1 MNYSKETIF
10 LFCTLLTIVHF
21 SAHATD
27 LKVHF
32 GICEQGSN
40 CDRCIDSYEYTL
52 IPDVGSRRVVA
63 IGFDKGGK
71 AVWREYNGCQ
81 MEDANN
87 WRCTGFHGDY
97 VSRKSTVTLESNA
110 RTYYPQRGLEICNF
124 DE

>member
-1 MNYSKETIF
+1 MRYITNVTSRVVIF
-10 LFCTLLTIVHF
+10 SFLHF

-27 LKVHF
+27 LTASF
-32 GICEQGSN
+32 GICEIGSK
-40 CDRCIDSYEYTL
+40 CERCIDSYEYTL
-52 IPDVGSRRVVA
+52 IPDFDSRRVVA

-81 MEDANN
+81 MEDARN

-97 VSRKSTVTLESNA
+97 VSRESSVVLESNS

-124 DE
+124 NE